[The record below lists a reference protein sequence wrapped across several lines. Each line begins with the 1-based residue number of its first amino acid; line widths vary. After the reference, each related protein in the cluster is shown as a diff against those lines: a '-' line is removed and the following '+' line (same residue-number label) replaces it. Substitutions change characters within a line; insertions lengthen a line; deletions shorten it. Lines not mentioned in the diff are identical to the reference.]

1 MIMVLC
7 LLIYSYAEWKLRR
20 KLKEAG
26 QSVPN
31 QLKKPTQK
39 PTMRWIFQLFMRVT
53 LIIVTEGQH
62 VISRQIKLSE
72 TQGLVLELLGQN
84 CKNYYGLEC

>member
-20 KLKEAG
+20 KLKEAEE
-26 QSVPN
+26 SVPN
-31 QLKKPTQK
+31 QPKK

-53 LIIVTEGQH
+53 LIIVTKGQH
-62 VISRQIKLSE
+62 VIRRQIRLSE
-72 TQGLVLELLGQN
+72 TQNLVLKLLGQD
-84 CKNYYGLEC
+84 CKKYYGLEC